1 MNSHCEDSS
10 YNTQFPFSVAPMI
23 DWSDR
28 HCRFFMRLLSKHAL
42 LYTEMITTGA
52 ILRGDAHRHLDFNPV
67 ENPVA
72 LQLGGS
78 NPPDLAECAKRGEDW
93 GYDEINLNVGCPS
106 DKVQKGK
113 FGACLMKEPNLVAE
127 CIDAMKS
134 VVNIPVT
141 VKTRI
146 GVDEHDHYD
155 LLYGFI
161 KKIAEARCDYFIIH
175 ARKAWLK
182 GLSPKEN
189 REIPPLQ
196 YDVVKKLKMDFPD
209 LRFILNGGIKDLDSA
224 KKLVTEFDGVML
236 GRAIMD
242 NPYLLAE
249 VDNLFYGQKTVSLS
263 RETALQYYLAYVKE
277 QRKKN
282 IPVSILARPI
292 MGLYQ
297 GCIGAKAWRRN
308 LLPFL
313 QTA

>member
-1 MNSHCEDSS
+1 MTMSCEDPVIKK
-10 YNTQFPFSVAPMI
+10 TPVFSVAPMI

-28 HCRFFMRLLSKHAL
+28 HCRFFMRLLTRHAL

-52 ILRGDAHRHLDFNPV
+52 ILKGNAARHLDFDPV
-67 ENPVA
+67 EHPVA

-78 NPPDLAECAKRGEDW
+78 HPRDLAECARQGEAK
-93 GYDEINLNVGCPS
+93 GYAEINLNVGCPS

-113 FGACLMKEPNLVAE
+113 FGACLMKEPDLVAE
-127 CIDAMKS
+127 CIFAMKS
-134 VVNIPVT
+134 VVRIPVT

-155 LLYGFI
+155 LLHAFI
-161 KKIAEARCDYFIIH
+161 QKIAVAGCDRFIIH

-196 YDVVKKLKMDFPD
+196 YDVVKKLKTDFPEKT
-209 LRFILNGGIKDLDSA
+209 FILNGGIKDIPSA
-224 KKLVTEFDGVML
+224 KKLLTEFDGVML
-236 GRAIMD
+236 GRAVMH
-242 NPYLLAE
+242 NPYILSD
-249 VDNLFYGQKTVSLS
+249 VDNVFYGQKTVSLS
-263 RETALQYYLAYVKE
+263 RESALECYLAYVKT
-277 QRKKN
+277 QRDKN

-313 QTA
+313 QAV